1 MVPSF
6 APPSESICPYI
17 CPLWREGPHL
27 VTQQH
32 DDHVLLG
39 VLVDLSQPGL
49 EMHKK
54 QQCKTWTGREKGES
68 SENISRRC
76 C

>member
-1 MVPSF
+1 MMPSF
-6 APPSESICPYI
+6 SPPSESICLYI

-39 VLVDLSQPGL
+39 VLMDLSQPRL
-49 EMHKK
+49 EMQKK
-54 QQCKTWTGREKGES
+54 HQIGEKMQ
-68 SENISRRC
+68 NIDGKRKS
-76 C
+76 